1 MAADWCK
8 KKQHRAS
15 IKIINLILNFIEL
28 PVIFHKLITNDITID
43 TKKHFAFF

>member
-15 IKIINLILNFIEL
+15 IKTVNLILNFIAL
-28 PVIFHKLITNDITID
+28 PVIFHKLIANEVTIN
-43 TKKHFAFF
+43 TKK